1 MLGGVHTIVHSYT
14 TSYLLSMSYE
24 RRLSCWLQPN
34 ASLISSLNML
44 HSHLNYHAHTHHN
57 HYTIYVPIYVPC
69 RHRHPPIKIISRDD
83 LVVTAEEKVF
93 EAVAIWLLNKVVT
106 RSKRSRATAPS
117 AQAAQATQTAQAA
130 QATQTAQAP
139 RRCFWIRP
147 EVSSVYGFLAAV
159 HPVHHRG
166 DSDTGEEETA
176 VDTMADTMVNTP
188 NTPIVSTVAL
198 GDSGD
203 AAGGAA
209 AEAAGLTDAA
219 VVDTGDETKGGGGG
233 GDGEGRGLV
242 AGGKAEGAAEGSDT
256 SATRAA
262 LSVRPPS
269 GEGYIE
275 ISRSTLATLLK
286 AVRFPLMSPAYLYE
300 VVEKILPVSEVPAM
314 EALLYEA
321 YRFRAVERS
330 GRTERT
336 ERIEQTE
343 QTEQTVQIDLP
354 GAATVTAAE
363 GRGGEARDVIRD
375 GGVGGQRREGRE
387 GGGVN
392 DGETK
397 SSSRESTA
405 DSCGTPTHGTH
416 STHGTPGV
424 HSIDD
429 SEDKEFAVDVLGGSN
444 IKGCG
449 SDSGGNGDAGRKARV
464 KGGKSGA
471 RKDRQKRRG
480 RTSSSSSRF
489 RARGSETVLFGGIH
503 SLGRIYD
510 CTPSRN
516 VSRHGVSNLCAAND
530 RYWQPLDP
538 NQAHVSIQFERMRQI
553 VFVEFKNRSSDRFSI
568 YHKLNADEEWQAAT
582 EGQACGASRSV
593 QKTVFTHGEVR
604 RPICC
609 TYGHVGHLG
618 GDTAICVPTH
628 Y

>member
-1 MLGGVHTIVHSYT
+1 MIGSSRAEEMAPT
-14 TSYLLSMSYE
+14 
-24 RRLSCWLQPN
+24 N
-34 ASLISSLNML
+34 ASPISSLHML
-44 HSHLNYHAHTHHN
+44 HSHVTITRPHTHPLSMYHAAAATA
-57 HYTIYVPIYVPC
+57 P
-69 RHRHPPIKIISRDD
+69 KIISRDD

-93 EAVAIWLLNKVVT
+93 EAVAIWLLDKVVT
-106 RSKRSRATAPS
+106 RSKRSGATAES
-117 AQAAQATQTAQAA
+117 AQAARTTQATQS
-130 QATQTAQAP
+130 AQAP

-159 HPVHHRG
+159 YPVHGG
-166 DSDTGEEETA
+166 DSDIEEEEAAVDTA
-176 VDTMADTMVNTP
+176 DTMVDTMAL
-188 NTPIVSTVAL
+188 A
-198 GDSGD
+198 GSGD
-203 AAGGAA
+203 AAGEAAGEAAGGAAGGAA

-219 VVDTGDETKGGGGG
+219 VVDAGDETQGGGGS
-233 GDGEGRGLV
+233 GDGKGEGRDGEDCGVV
-242 AGGKAEGAAEGSDT
+242 AGGKAEGCDT
-256 SATRAA
+256 SATKAA

-336 ERIEQTE
+336 ERVVQTE
-343 QTEQTVQIDLP
+343 QTEQIDHP

-363 GRGGEARDVIRD
+363 GRGGE
-375 GGVGGQRREGRE
+375 GGEAD
-387 GGGVN
+387 GVN
-392 DGETK
+392 DDETK
-397 SSSRESTA
+397 SSSRELGRERTA
-405 DSCGTPTHGTH
+405 DSCGPHTPD
-416 STHGTPGV
+416 TPGAY
-424 HSIDD
+424 
-429 SEDKEFAVDVLGGSN
+429 SEDNAFAVDVLGGSN
-444 IKGCG
+444 GKGSG
-449 SDSGGNGDAGRKARV
+449 SDSGGDGDAGRKARV

-471 RKDRQKRRG
+471 RKDRQKRSG

-538 NQAHVSIQFERMRQI
+538 NQAHVSILFERMRQI

-604 RPICC
+604 RLICC
-609 TYGHVGHLG
+609 TYMDMMWATWG
-618 GDTAICVPTH
+618 AIQRDVYPPTLEGV
-628 Y
+628 YFSSNVRGSGAAYEY